1 MLNTLKTLSL
11 AVLLGS
17 GPVQAADAPLKIAPP
32 PPSPRRWKSP

>member
-17 GPVQAADAPLKIAPP
+17 GPVQAA
-32 PPSPRRWKSP
+32 

>member
-17 GPVQAADAPLKIAPP
+17 GPAQAADAPLK
-32 PPSPRRWKSP
+32 

>member
-17 GPVQAADAPLKIAPP
+17 GPVQAADAPLKI
-32 PPSPRRWKSP
+32 